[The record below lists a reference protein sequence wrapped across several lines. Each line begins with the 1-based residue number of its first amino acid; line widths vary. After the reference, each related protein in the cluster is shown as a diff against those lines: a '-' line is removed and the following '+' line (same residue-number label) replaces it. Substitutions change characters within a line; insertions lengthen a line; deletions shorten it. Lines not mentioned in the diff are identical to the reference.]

1 MQNGAFIAGKVCFT
15 EESER
20 VLSRQVKNYDLAEL
34 QAGMIVAE
42 LMSSEDGKSILGA
55 GTILTDNR
63 IRLLQ
68 QWGVG
73 RVSVLLP
80 ETKIEIEQTLPWSFD
95 RATFNEYYK
104 DTVDLVKTAFKSISL
119 FREVPVARMQ
129 ELANEKIDPLVDAPG
144 VMNHLLMIR
153 HTDDYTF
160 EHSVNVAVLSG
171 VIGKWMGVKGQNLRD
186 LIFAG
191 LMHDIGKSQIPAE
204 ILNKPGK
211 LLPHEMEIMKMH
223 TTKGYYLLREVPQ
236 VPQVIM
242 WSVLQH
248 HERMDGSG
256 YPLRL
261 KGNSIHDFARIIAV
275 ADIYD
280 AMTSDRVYRRRTT
293 PYHVI
298 DALFRQMFDILDPVV
313 CSTFLYHVKDFMTGN
328 IIMLSDGRQA
338 EVVSPG
344 AYPAGLPLVKTADG
358 NFINLEQKRDVT
370 IYGLVSA

>member
-1 MQNGAFIAGKVCFT
+1 MLN
-15 EESER
+15 
-20 VLSRQVKNYDLAEL
+20 RQVEKYSLSEL

-42 LMSSEDGKSILGA
+42 LMTSEDGKTILGE
-55 GTILTDNR
+55 GTVLTDNR

-73 RVSVLLP
+73 QVAVLIPQSKP
-80 ETKIEIEQTLPWSFD
+80 EMDAALPWSFD
-95 RATFNEYYK
+95 RAAFNNYYK

-191 LMHDIGKSQIPAE
+191 LMHDIGKSQVPPE

-211 LLPHEMEIMKMH
+211 LLADEMEIMKRH
-223 TTKGYYLLREVPQ
+223 TVQGYYLLKEVPR
-236 VPQVIM
+236 VPLVIL

-256 YPLRL
+256 YPLHLR
-261 KGNSIHDFARIIAV
+261 GSNIHEFARIIAV
-275 ADIYD
+275 ADVYD

-298 DALFRQMFDILDPVV
+298 EALFRQMFDVLDPAV
-313 CSTFLYHVKDFMTGN
+313 CGKFLYHVKDFMTGN
-328 IIMLSDGRQA
+328 IVMLSDGRQA
-338 EVVSPG
+338 EIVHPG
-344 AYPAGLPLVKTADG
+344 PFPAGLPLVKTVDG
-358 NFINLEQKRDVT
+358 QFINLEQKRDIK
-370 IYGLVSA
+370 IYGLISA

>member
-1 MQNGAFIAGKVCFT
+1 M
-15 EESER
+15 EESR
-20 VLSRQVKNYDLAEL
+20 LVLNRQVEKYSVSEL

-42 LMSSEDGKSILGA
+42 LMTSEDGKAILGA
-55 GTILTDNR
+55 GTVLTDNR

-68 QWGVG
+68 QWGVD

-80 ETKIEIEQTLPWSFD
+80 QSRPETAQETPWSFD
-95 RATFNEYYK
+95 REAFNAYYK

-171 VIGKWMGVKGQNLRD
+171 VIGKWMGLKGQNLRD

-191 LMHDIGKSQIPAE
+191 LMHDIGKSQVPPE

-211 LLPHEMEIMKMH
+211 LSAEEMDIMKRH
-223 TTKGYYLLREVPQ
+223 TIQGYYLLKEVPRT
-236 VPQVIM
+236 PLVIM

-256 YPLRL
+256 YPLSL
-261 KGNSIHDFARIIAV
+261 PGKKIDICGRIIAI
-275 ADIYD
+275 ADIYS
-280 AMTSDRVYRRRTT
+280 AMTSMRSYGKRRTS
-293 PYHVI
+293 Y
-298 DALFRQMFDILDPVV
+298 DAAATLQSDMFGKLDSQVCLQFLGRLRQF
-313 CSTFLYHVKDFMTGN
+313 FQGN
-328 IIMLSDGRQA
+328 MVRLNDGRDA
-338 EVVSPG
+338 EVVFLN
-344 AYPAGLPLVKTADG
+344 PADDSRPMVRTADG
-358 NFINLEQKRDVT
+358 TVVDLGRSRDFSIRRVL
-370 IYGLVSA
+370 Y

>member
-1 MQNGAFIAGKVCFT
+1 
-15 EESER
+15 
-20 VLSRQVKNYDLAEL
+20 VLKRQVTKYSVSEL

-42 LMSSEDGKSILGA
+42 LMASDDGKSILGE
-55 GTILTDNR
+55 GTVLTDNR
-63 IRLLQ
+63 IRLLR

-73 RVSVLLP
+73 QVSILVP
-80 ETKIEIEQTLPWSFD
+80 ETKIEINQDVPWSYD
-95 RATFNEYYK
+95 RVAFNAYYK
-104 DTVDLVKTAFKSISL
+104 ETVDLVKTAFNSISL

-129 ELANEKIDPLVDAPG
+129 ELANEKLDPLVDAPG
-144 VMNHLLMIR
+144 VMNHMLMIR

-171 VIGKWMGVKGQNLRD
+171 VIGKWMGIQGQNLRD

-191 LMHDIGKSQIPAE
+191 LMHDIGKSQVPVA

-211 LLPHEMEIMKMH
+211 LLPDEMEIMKMH
-223 TTKGYYLLREVPQ
+223 TTKGYYLLKEVPK
-236 VPQVIM
+236 VPLVVM

-261 KGNSIHDFARIIAV
+261 QGKNIHEFARIISV

-280 AMTSDRVYRRRTT
+280 AMTSDRIYRRRTT

-298 DALFRQMFDILDPVV
+298 ESLFQQMFDALDVSV
-313 CSTFLYHVKDFMTGN
+313 CSKFLFHIKDYMTGSVVL
-328 IIMLSDGRQA
+328 LSDGRQA
-338 EVVSPG
+338 EIVHPG
-344 AYPAGLPLVKTADG
+344 AFPVGLPLVKTSDG
-358 NFINLEQKRDVT
+358 QFINLEQSRAIK
-370 IYGLVSA
+370 IYGLISA

>member
-1 MQNGAFIAGKVCFT
+1 MLNK
-15 EESER
+15 
-20 VLSRQVKNYDLAEL
+20 QVQKYAVSEL

-42 LMSSEDGKSILGA
+42 LMTSEDGKAMLGE
-55 GTILTDNR
+55 GTVLTDNR

-68 QWGVG
+68 HWGMEQ
-73 RVSVLLP
+73 VSILLP
-80 ETKIEIEQTLPWSFD
+80 TTKADIEQDLPWSFD
-95 RATFNEYYK
+95 RAAFNAYYK

-171 VIGKWMGVKGQNLRD
+171 VIGKWMGVRGQNLRD

-191 LMHDIGKSQIPAE
+191 LMHDIGKSQVPVE

-211 LLPHEMEIMKMH
+211 LSPDEMEIMKRH
-223 TTKGYYLLREVPQ
+223 SAQGYYLLKEVPSG
-236 VPQVIM
+236 VPLVIL

-256 YPLRL
+256 YPLHLRG
-261 KGNSIHDFARIIAV
+261 GNIHEFSRIIAV
-275 ADIYD
+275 ADVYD
-280 AMTSDRVYRRRTT
+280 AMTSDRIYRRRTT
-293 PYHVI
+293 PYHVVETI
-298 DALFRQMFDILDPVV
+298 YRQMYDVLDPAI
-313 CSTFLYHVKDFMTGN
+313 CSKFLYHVKDYMIGN
-328 IIMLSDGRQA
+328 IVMLSDGRQA
-338 EVVSPG
+338 EIIHPG
-344 AYPAGLPLVKTADG
+344 AFPLGLPLVKTADG
-358 NFINLEQKRDVT
+358 QFLNLEQKRDIT
-370 IYGLVSA
+370 IYGLISA

>member
-1 MQNGAFIAGKVCFT
+1 MLN
-15 EESER
+15 
-20 VLSRQVKNYDLAEL
+20 RQVEKYSVSEL

-42 LMSSEDGKSILGA
+42 LMTSEDGKAILGA
-55 GTILTDNR
+55 GTVLTDNR

-68 QWGVG
+68 QWGVD

-80 ETKIEIEQTLPWSFD
+80 QSRPETAQETPWSFD
-95 RATFNEYYK
+95 REAFNAYYK

-171 VIGKWMGVKGQNLRD
+171 VIGKWMGLKGQNLRD

-191 LMHDIGKSQIPAE
+191 LMHDIGKSQVPPE

-211 LLPHEMEIMKMH
+211 LSAEEMDIMKRH
-223 TTKGYYLLREVPQ
+223 TIQGYYLLKEVPRT
-236 VPQVIM
+236 PLVIM

-256 YPLRL
+256 YPLHLR
-261 KGNSIHDFARIIAV
+261 GSNIHEFARIISV
-275 ADIYD
+275 ADVYD

-293 PYHVI
+293 PYHVVE
-298 DALFRQMFDILDPVV
+298 ALFRQMFNVLDPVV
-313 CSTFLYHVKDFMTGN
+313 CSKFLYHVKDFMTGN
-328 IIMLSDGRQA
+328 IVMLSDGRQA
-338 EVVSPG
+338 EIVHPG
-344 AYPAGLPLVKTADG
+344 AFPAGLPLVKTTDG
-358 NFINLEQKRDVT
+358 QFINLEQKRDIT
-370 IYGLVSA
+370 IYGLISA

>member
-1 MQNGAFIAGKVCFT
+1 MLKRQIEKYG
-15 EESER
+15 
-20 VLSRQVKNYDLAEL
+20 LSEL

-42 LMSSEDGKSILGA
+42 LMMSDDGKTILNEGS
-55 GTILTDNR
+55 ILTDNR

-73 RVSVLLP
+73 RVSVFIP
-80 ETKIEIEQTLPWSFD
+80 EIEVKIDSSLPWSFD
-95 RATFNEYYK
+95 RASFNEYYK
-104 DTVDLVKTAFKSISL
+104 ETVDLVKTAFKSISL

-129 ELANEKIDPLVDAPG
+129 QLANEKIDVLVDAPG

-171 VIGKWMGVKGQNLRD
+171 IIGKWMGITGQELRD

-191 LMHDIGKSQIPAE
+191 LMHDIGKSQVPVE

-211 LLPHEMEIMKMH
+211 LLPDEMEIMKLH
-223 TTKGYYLLREVPQ
+223 TTKGYYLLKEVPQ
-236 VPQVIM
+236 VPTVVM
-242 WSVLQH
+242 WAVLQH

-261 KGNSIHDFARIIAV
+261 KSGGIHKFARIIAV

-280 AMTSDRVYRRRTT
+280 AMTSDRVYRKRTT

-298 DALFRQMFDILDPVV
+298 EDLFRQMFDLLDPEV

-328 IIMLSDGRQA
+328 IVMLSDGRQA
-338 EVVSPG
+338 EIVHSG
-344 AYPAGLPLVKTADG
+344 NYPTGLPIVRTVDG
-358 NFINLEQKRDVT
+358 LFINLEQKRD
-370 IYGLVSA
+370 IKIFGLISA

>member
-1 MQNGAFIAGKVCFT
+1 MLK
-15 EESER
+15 
-20 VLSRQVKNYDLAEL
+20 RQVTKYSVSEL

-42 LMSSEDGKSILGA
+42 LMASDDGKSILGE
-55 GTILTDNR
+55 GTVLTDNR
-63 IRLLQ
+63 IRLLR

-73 RVSVLLP
+73 QVSILVP
-80 ETKIEIEQTLPWSFD
+80 ETKIEINQDVPWSYD
-95 RATFNEYYK
+95 RVAFNAYYK
-104 DTVDLVKTAFKSISL
+104 ETVDLVKTAFNSISL

-129 ELANEKIDPLVDAPG
+129 ELANEKLDPLVDAPG
-144 VMNHLLMIR
+144 VMNHMLMIR

-171 VIGKWMGVKGQNLRD
+171 VIGKWMGIQGQNLRD

-191 LMHDIGKSQIPAE
+191 LMHDIGKSQVPVA

-211 LLPHEMEIMKMH
+211 LLPDEMEIMKMH
-223 TTKGYYLLREVPQ
+223 TTKGYYLLKEVPK
-236 VPQVIM
+236 VPLVVM

-261 KGNSIHDFARIIAV
+261 QGKNIHEFARIISV

-280 AMTSDRVYRRRTT
+280 AMTSDRIYRRRTT

-298 DALFRQMFDILDPVV
+298 ESLFQQMFDALDVSV
-313 CSTFLYHVKDFMTGN
+313 CSKFLFHIKDYMTGSVVL
-328 IIMLSDGRQA
+328 LSDGRQA
-338 EVVSPG
+338 EIVHPG
-344 AYPAGLPLVKTADG
+344 AFPVGLPLVKTSDG
-358 NFINLEQKRDVT
+358 QFINLEQSRAIK
-370 IYGLVSA
+370 IYGLISA

>member
-1 MQNGAFIAGKVCFT
+1 MNKGCFM
-15 EESER
+15 EE
-20 VLSRQVKNYDLAEL
+20 SRQVLKRQVGKYSLSEL

-42 LMSSEDGKSILGA
+42 LMTSEDGKTILGE
-55 GTILTDNR
+55 GTVLTDNR

-68 QWGVG
+68 QWGVDQ
-73 RVSVLLP
+73 VAILIP
-80 ETKIEIEQTLPWSFD
+80 ESKNYSDDSLPWSFD
-95 RATFNEYYK
+95 RAVFNTYYK
-104 DTVDLVKTAFKSISL
+104 ETVELVKTAFNSINL

-160 EHSVNVAVLSG
+160 EHSVNVAVISG
-171 VIGKWMGVKGQNLRD
+171 VIGKWMGLTGQNLRD

-191 LMHDIGKSQIPAE
+191 LMHDIGKSQVPVE

-211 LLPHEMEIMKMH
+211 LLPDEMEIMKLH

-236 VPQVIM
+236 VPLVIM

-256 YPLRL
+256 YPLHL
-261 KGNSIHDFARIIAV
+261 KADNIHQFARIIAV

-280 AMTSDRVYRRRTT
+280 AMTSDRIYRRRTT

-298 DALFRQMFDILDPVV
+298 DALFRQMFDVLDPTV
-313 CSTFLYHVKDFMTGN
+313 CSSFLYHVKDFMTGS
-328 IIMLSDGRQA
+328 IVLLSDGRQA
-338 EVVSPG
+338 EIIHPG
-344 AYPAGLPLVKTADG
+344 SFPAGLPLVRTSDG
-358 NFINLEQKRDVT
+358 QFLNLEQKRDIT
-370 IYGLVSA
+370 IYGLISA